1 MDMHTRK
8 LYFGHEEDRDKG
20 PSANSDDLEERIAAR
35 RLRIS
40 ERVASLRPDYFDE
53 KASIDEEAAVT
64 ATSNPLANAQVA
76 LSAQRIVNL
85 CRNGNAFITN
95 LKVACDARE
104 NLRRVEE
111 EELDNVR
118 QAKFDAEQKATT
130 KLFEEVEEKWEEAKT
145 TKGAHELHDI
155 FEELKT
161 NCAKII
167 DEKNKLIYDI
177 HLELKAKDDHFVKE
191 LRKRTEDV
199 DIMVERMESQMKSM
213 QRAYDFELK
222 EIEKAFLQDREDL
235 LREQTTD
242 WEDFMRELRKKQEDY
257 LEERKNR
264 ITELEEL
271 IQKLRINHTEEF
283 NALKLR
289 LTTEVQNM
297 ETDLQQMKAMYQ
309 LNLEKLEYNFQV
321 LKRRDEENT
330 FTRSQQKRKITQLQD
345 QLNRLRV
352 FSKKQE
358 ESLRHENLVL
368 SDDYKKMMEAFRDL
382 QKKSKSLIKFEEQN
396 FRDVWNMNEDELR
409 KDAEKLMAADKV
421 IMEQQLGLT
430 WTPPEVPFMNNSG
443 PISLA
448 EKERRTTSIAARA
461 LQLPTYKSRS
471 VNIRKLPKCRLPQT
485 LKEAPK
491 EIVGQFLTMLAFEPE
506 FLIEVKVKKLLKDL
520 PFDDQKLIRLD
531 AVLNVLKVNSEELLD
546 KLFTYFILP
555 CDSRRPQPL
564 TMSPPVSAAF
574 GQDMQPDG
582 EKSEPQEC
590 ESQSTTPP
598 ESLAQTEAPTFNE
611 EVEFSAIRLIDPI
624 DVPQVLHR
632 FAVENCVHATVAAF
646 ERAMENTAPV
656 TTSSPEDVVN
666 EAEEKDGATKATHR
680 ISARQQDLLDMEM
693 DREHW
698 YKYLNTFAP
707 DEKRRMW
714 AGLKQT
720 LQRYLTILQA
730 RSRLIVENEALR
742 SQNIELRHL
751 LQLYSQSQA
760 SKSLEVEPQSTMQM

>member
-1 MDMHTRK
+1 MDKHTRK
-8 LYFGHEEDRDKG
+8 LYFDHDEDRDKG
-20 PSANSDDLEERIAAR
+20 PSVNSEDLEERIAAR
-35 RLRIS
+35 EHRIA
-40 ERVASLRPDYFDE
+40 ERMASLRPDYFDE
-53 KASIDEEAAVT
+53 KASADEAVVPAA
-64 ATSNPLANAQVA
+64 SNPLANAQVA

-111 EELDNVR
+111 EELDYVR
-118 QAKFDAEQKATT
+118 QAKLDAEQKAAA
-130 KLFEEVEEKWEEAKT
+130 KLFEDVEEKWEEIKT

-235 LREQTTD
+235 LKEQTTD
-242 WEDFMRELRKKQEDY
+242 WEDFMVELRKKQENY

-264 ITELEEL
+264 IEELEEL
-271 IQKLRINHTEEF
+271 IQRLRTNHTEEF
-283 NALKLR
+283 NALKSR

-297 ETDLQQMKAMYQ
+297 ETDLQQMKATYQ

-330 FTRSQQKRKITQLQD
+330 FTRSQQKRKITHLQD

-358 ESLRHENLVL
+358 ESLRHENLSL

-396 FRDVWNMNEDELR
+396 FRDVWIMNEDELR

-421 IMEQQLGLT
+421 IMEQQLGLS
-430 WTPPEVPFMNNSG
+430 WTPPDVAFMNNNG

-448 EKERRTTSIAARA
+448 ERERRNSSIAARA
-461 LQLPTYKSRS
+461 LQAPSNKSQS
-471 VNIRKLPKCRLPQT
+471 VKIRKLSKCRLPQT

-491 EIVGQFLTMLAFEPE
+491 EVVEKFLTMLAFEPE
-506 FLIEVKVKKLLKDL
+506 FLIEVKMKKLLKGL

-531 AVLNVLKVNSEELLD
+531 IVLNVLKVNSEVLLD

-555 CDSRRPQPL
+555 CNVRRPQPL
-564 TMSPPVSAAF
+564 PVPPPVSPAH
-574 GQDMQPDG
+574 GQDSETEG
-582 EKSEPQEC
+582 ENSELQEC
-590 ESQSTTPP
+590 ESQSTTPS
-598 ESLAQTEAPTFNE
+598 ESIAPTEAPAFNV
-611 EVEFSAIRLIDPI
+611 EVAFNAIRLIDPI
-624 DVPQVLHR
+624 DVPLVLHR
-632 FAVENCVHATVAAF
+632 FAVENCVHDATMATI
-646 ERAMENTAPV
+646 ERAMNSTATV
-656 TTSSPEDVVN
+656 TASLAEDGFTKVT
-666 EAEEKDGATKATHR
+666 EKDGVAKGVQR

-693 DREHW
+693 DRAHW
-698 YKYLNTFAP
+698 HKYLNTFAP
-707 DEKRRMW
+707 DEKKRMW
-714 AGLKQT
+714 AGLKRT

-730 RSRLIVENEALR
+730 RSRLIVDNEALR
-742 SQNIELRHL
+742 NQNAELRHL
-751 LQLYSQSQA
+751 LKLYSQSQA
-760 SKSLEVEPQSTMQM
+760 SKSLQIEPMSTMQL